1 MLSTILGRN
10 KLLKFLSFGEDNRST
25 AASPHQKLEEALA
38 PMRKKQPVVN
48 MAVFV
53 ILDQHVL
60 DRLFGDRAR
69 RLDQDLSEC
78 LEAGLHEALGAG
90 ADKACVFSLAGG
102 ERLVVWPCETG
113 NRDEGAEAAYALKS
127 IIQAS
132 LRRRMFQWTGQRIG
146 VGVAHD
152 HFDLSGQ
159 DKEGEAPDC
168 ICALQRIARK
178 NPDLTSLT
186 LRRDFRE
193 ILRSGQ
199 VSIAYQPVVDIAARA
214 VHGWESLSRGPE
226 SGRTASPLVLFELAE
241 EMGELSALEKICRE
255 RALEQLGPMAPNQ
268 KIFLN
273 SHPLTLAD
281 SSFTPGPLLEALYRN
296 GISPRNAVLE
306 FGGGQTASDMDIF
319 QRSLVR
325 CRETGINIAL
335 GLGGSGDANLLTVAQ
350 VKPDYVK
357 LDMSLV
363 REIESSSAARTM
375 VETFVDFAGRIRAE
389 VVAEGVE
396 RDGQAELL
404 VNMGVRLAQGYLFS
418 VPGNPKPGLT
428 KDLRR
433 LHPFQADRTEAATC
447 SKPVGR
453 ITAPARIV
461 SPETEVGEIRQ
472 IFEQDE
478 VINSIVV
485 AQDDRPLGLVSRSRL
500 HRQLSTKFGLDL
512 FVSRGVRL
520 IMDEAPLMVDHNT
533 AVEQAAHQAMDRA
546 SARMFEDI
554 VITEAGLLSGVVT
567 VKKLL
572 ETLASSQVEMAK
584 GANPLTGLPGNISL
598 EQELELRVKGG
609 RPFEIVYADLD
620 NFKVYN
626 DTYGFK
632 NGDEIIKLCSKVL
645 AHAVLR
651 RGSSETMLC
660 HVGGDDFVVIT
671 PSRTSE
677 PLCESALRCFKRLV
691 RNCYCQEDRTRGWIE
706 AVGRDGAQGKFP
718 LVALSLAIVAVSGNC
733 SLQAIGERAAKA
745 KKKAKAIEG
754 NCWVREEEVCLP
766 PEA

>member
-1 MLSTILGRN
+1 M
-10 KLLKFLSFGEDNRST
+10 
-25 AASPHQKLEEALA
+25 A
-38 PMRKKQPVVN
+38 KKQPAVHI
-48 MAVFV
+48 AVFV
-53 ILDQHVL
+53 ILDQQVL

-69 RLDQDLSEC
+69 HLEQDLSEC
-78 LEAGLHEALGAG
+78 LEAGLKEILGAG
-90 ADKACVFSLAGG
+90 ADKACVFSLADR
-102 ERLVVWPCETG
+102 ERLVVWPSEHG
-113 NRDEGAEAAYALKS
+113 GKDEGAESAYALKS

-132 LRRRMFQWTGQRIG
+132 LWRRMFQWTGQRVG

-152 HFDLSGQ
+152 HLDLSDQG
-159 DKEGEAPDC
+159 DIEEAQVC
-168 ICALQRIARK
+168 ISLLQRIARK
-178 NPDLTSLT
+178 NPDLTSLS
-186 LRRDFRE
+186 LRKDFRK
-193 ILRSGQ
+193 ILRTGQ
-199 VSIAYQPVVDIAARA
+199 LSIAYQAVADIAARA

-226 SGRTASPLVLFELAE
+226 SGRTASTLVLFELAE
-241 EMGELSALEKICRE
+241 EMGELCTLEKICRE
-255 RALEQLGPMAPNQ
+255 RALAQLGPMAPNQ

-281 SSFTPGPLLEALYRN
+281 SSFSPGPLLEAFYRH

-319 QRSLVR
+319 QRNLMR
-325 CRETGINIAL
+325 CRETGLNIAM

-375 VETFVDFAGRIRAE
+375 AETFVEFARRIRAE

-396 RDGQAELL
+396 RNGQAEMLA
-404 VNMGVRLAQGYLFS
+404 NMGVRLAQGYLFS
-418 VPGNPKPGLT
+418 TPGNPKPGLS

-433 LHPFQADRTEAATC
+433 LHPFQAESTEAASC

-478 VINSIVV
+478 IINSIVV

-512 FVSRGVRL
+512 FVNRAVRL
-520 IMDEAPLMVDHNT
+520 IMDEAPLMVDRNT
-533 AVEQAAHQAMDRA
+533 PVEQAAHKAMARS

-584 GANPLTGLPGNISL
+584 GANPLTGLPGNITL
-598 EQELELRVKGG
+598 EQELEMRVKAA
-609 RPFEIVYADLD
+609 RSFEIIYADLD

-632 NGDEIIKLCSKVL
+632 NGDEIIKLSSKIL

-671 PSRTSE
+671 PPRTSE

-706 AVGRDGAQGKFP
+706 AVGRDGAKGKFP
-718 LVALSLAIVAVSGNC
+718 LVALSLAIVAVSGTC